1 MQQKEEKKLFQED
14 EVDIYVCNR
23 RKTLILILFL
33 SESYFFFEMHICFF
47 VTSMSHSISNLLY
60 TDVETYP
67 KKFVFYL
74 ETVKL
79 IKTPFVFFT

>member
-1 MQQKEEKKLFQED
+1 MQQKEKEKKLFQEN
-14 EVDIYVCNR
+14 EVDIYVCYR

-47 VTSMSHSISNLLY
+47 FVTSMSHSISNLLY

-67 KKFVFYL
+67 KKVCFL
-74 ETVKL
+74 S
-79 IKTPFVFFT
+79 